1 MNPSDVKPSYFV
13 EALADTPHWIQARLK
28 FPASLITSGSRD
40 WSEYFADEGTPF
52 VRITNLSRGRLAI
65 KYNDLQSVVV
75 PDGAEGG
82 RAEIRVNDLLLSIT
96 AYLGSVGLADK
107 GIQGGH
113 VSQHIALVRIGDS
126 NFDPKWIGY
135 CLLSSLGQEQ
145 LAGEAYGGTK
155 VQLSLEDVRNLWFA
169 SPPLAVQRRIAAH
182 LDSETRQMDA
192 LVVEKEAMLKL
203 LDEKRAAQISH
214 AVTRG
219 LNPRAPLK
227 PSALPWLGDIPKH
240 WDIQRLKFHLNNLEQ
255 GWSPQCDNYPA
266 EGEEW
271 GVLKVG
277 AVNSWDFDPSENKR
291 LPDELDPLP
300 EYQIRPRDVLMS
312 RANTTQLLGSTT
324 YVREVSAKLL
334 LCDKLYRLDIVESRL
349 DREFAVA
356 FLRSKPGRFRFEQEA
371 TGASNSMQN
380 IGQDT
385 VRNVWLP
392 VPPLEEQRAIVA
404 HLAAERERTAGL
416 EAALRESIHLLQE
429 RRRALITAA
438 VTGQIAI

>member
-13 EALADTPHWIQARLK
+13 EALADTPHWIQARMK
-28 FPASLITSGSRD
+28 YPASLITSGSRD

-169 SPPLAVQRRIAAH
+169 SPPLADQHRIAAY
-182 LDSETRQMDA
+182 LDAETRQMDA
-192 LVVEKEAMLKL
+192 LVAEKEAMLKL
-203 LDEKRAAQISH
+203 LEEKRAAQISH
-214 AVTRG
+214 AVTHG

-227 PSALPWLGDIPKH
+227 PSALSWLGDIPKH
-240 WDIQRLKFHLNNLEQ
+240 WEVRRCANLFQETDVRDEPELPLLLVSINTGVTLRVFSDDRIESTAEDFNSYKVARQ
-255 GWSPQCDNYPA
+255 GQLAFNKMRFWQGAAGIAPVDGLVSPDYTVA
-266 EGEEW
+266 T
-271 GVLKVG
+271 VG
-277 AVNSWDFDPSENKR
+277 P
-291 LPDELDPLP
+291 ELDPQWIEHLFRLP
-300 EYQIRPRDVLMS
+300 LFSSEVRRHSHGIVDDRLRLYWEGFRAIR
-312 RANTTQLLGSTT
+312 
-324 YVREVSAKLL
+324 
-334 LCDKLYRLDIVESRL
+334 I
-349 DREFAVA
+349 
-356 FLRSKPGRFRFEQEA
+356 
-371 TGASNSMQN
+371 
-380 IGQDT
+380 
-385 VRNVWLP
+385 P

-416 EAALRESIHLLQE
+416 EAALRESIQLLQE